1 MAWTADGELSVL
13 GGRNGDEVEVWDIG
27 ERKVSRKW
35 RDDAAFGGQIMRQGS
50 GFTAI
55 GSSTGIVNLY
65 KGPLG
70 ESPKGK
76 SLEHLTTAITSLN
89 FHPSGELM
97 VSASTAKNDA
107 LKLYHLGSGSAFAN
121 WPTLNTPLGHVT
133 QAAFSTAGEYL
144 AAGNTRGQV
153 LLWSLKH
160 YAN

>member
-1 MAWTADGELSVL
+1 MVWSDNNELSVL
-13 GGRNGDEVEVWDIG
+13 GGRNGDEVEVWDVG

-35 RDDAAFGGQIMRQGS
+35 KDDAAFGGTIMRQAS
-50 GFTAI
+50 GYTAV

-65 KGPLG
+65 KGSIG
-70 ESPKGK
+70 ETPKGK
-76 SLEHLTTAITSLN
+76 SLEHLTTSITSLA

-97 VSASTAKNDA
+97 VSASTTKNDA
-107 LKLYHLGSGSAFAN
+107 LKLYHLGTSSAFAN
-121 WPTLNTPLGHVT
+121 WPTPNTPLGHVT
-133 QAAFSTAGEYL
+133 QTGFSAGGEYL